1 MTRPIDEILNL
12 MDELSVWS
20 DSEIVDQAYS
30 AIQHAMSRLEDQFS
44 FSHGTILQSL
54 SVNRVDLGYRSVLI
68 FQGQKELFFLLTVFL
83 YGLQRQAHL

>member
-30 AIQHAMSRLEDQFS
+30 AIQHAMSRLEGQFS
-44 FSHGTILQSL
+44 VYLDL
-54 SVNRVDLGYRSVLI
+54 SFCLS
-68 FQGQKELFFLLTVFL
+68 
-83 YGLQRQAHL
+83 

>member
-30 AIQHAMSRLEDQFS
+30 AIQHAMSRLEVEDQFS
-44 FSHGTILQSL
+44 VCLDL
-54 SVNRVDLGYRSVLI
+54 SFCLS
-68 FQGQKELFFLLTVFL
+68 
-83 YGLQRQAHL
+83 

>member
-30 AIQHAMSRLEDQFS
+30 ATQHAMSRLEVEDQFS
-44 FSHGTILQSL
+44 VSIYLSPTVRSCSL
-54 SVNRVDLGYRSVLI
+54 SQLI
-68 FQGQKELFFLLTVFL
+68 GWIYGIGQF
-83 YGLQRQAHL
+83 